1 MRELPIIQTTYDFIK
16 WYVPLLNR
24 LPRDHKFALGDRMVA
39 SLYETMEKLIE
50 ARYAPQ
56 KLDIL
61 LPLRSKL
68 DILRY
73 QTRLLF
79 DFKLVNITRYENAS
93 RQIEEIGKQLSGW
106 IQQQQ
111 RKS

>member
-39 SLYETMEKLIE
+39 SLYDMMEGLIE
-50 ARYAPQ
+50 ARYASQ

-61 LPLRSKL
+61 LPLRGKL

-79 DFKLVNITRYENAS
+79 DFKLVNVKRYENAS
-93 RQIEEIGKQLSGW
+93 RKIDEIGKQLSGW

-111 RKS
+111 RK